1 MPLFNQR
8 RMKEGKSNGNL
19 ELPEN
24 RKINGEKKEGDG
36 EDNRYKFPWSQNDL
50 GRHCKDPLSSS
61 KDWDETNSE
70 MNKEM
75 KNHSGLQRPAAKDAN
90 WK

>member
-1 MPLFNQR
+1 MKASPTEIWNYQR
-8 RMKEGKSNGNL
+8 ITKSMERRRRTMVKTIGT
-19 ELPEN
+19 
-24 RKINGEKKEGDG
+24 
-36 EDNRYKFPWSQNDL
+36 SSL

-75 KNHSGLQRPAAKDAN
+75 KNHSGSQRPAAKDAN